1 MMVCC
6 VAASACW
13 FDTTERTLNFAKKCM
28 KIKTM
33 SVEQQE
39 KTRDVMTAYE
49 GSEKALS
56 KKPDG
61 WRQQLKDHKG
71 KKPLEDSKDPTKFA
85 DWTEEAKRLGEEIN
99 AEMEKAKGIIATAA
113 AKKEAAATR

>member
-13 FDTTERTLNFAKKCM
+13 FDTTESTLKFAKECM

-39 KTRDVMTAYE
+39 KTRDVKTAYE

-71 KKPLEDSKDPTKFA
+71 KKPLEDSKDPTKFD
-85 DWTEEAKRLGEEIN
+85 DWTKEAKRLGEEIT